1 MSNDKVNTN
10 NTDREDIMKAFF
22 SQHKTASKKILAANK
37 VSEISVDSIEGHF
50 GLAGE
55 SNRKLGGKKFGMM

>member
-22 SQHKTASKKILAANK
+22 SQHKADSKKILAANK
-37 VSEISVDSIEGHF
+37 ASTINVNNREEHF
-50 GLAGE
+50 GLATE
-55 SNRKLGGKKFGMM
+55 SHKKLGKKFGMR